1 MRLKCL
7 GLISDYKDA
16 FQKGGLYDASELR
29 NDTCDV
35 FGDRPKRNG
44 TPWTGVLSL
53 GNIVVLGV
61 ASFEI
66 LPEESDD
73 STTDKDDTAQAV

>member
-1 MRLKCL
+1 MRLKCR
-7 GLISDYKDA
+7 GIISDYKDV
-16 FQKGGLYDASELR
+16 FQKGNLYDASELR

-35 FGDRPKRNG
+35 FGDRLKKNG

-66 LPEESDD
+66 LPEESND
-73 STTDKDDTAQAV
+73 STDD